1 MKFYWYVGFVSD
13 CYRPVYIEERIKDL
27 HLTNRLTDIYNH
39 DTSDHLSC
47 RHTGRRDYYTSA
59 ATAAPIW
66 HSDLYILLLITPRH
80 SSSLLIVS
88 SRYQAADD
96 DSAYTSQIISKQSQL
111 VISPILLTTI
121 NSTQVL
127 PITRCRICSICWPAA
142 AKYTRTDED
151 LVTTLRHIS
160 LASYLRFKAEQTFRD
175 TNWDSSYL
183 ITFGALSRGCDI
195 LIERN
200 GNLYP

>member
-1 MKFYWYVGFVSD
+1 MIQVITLAVGTQAAEIIIPQQLLSD
-13 CYRPVYIEERIKDL
+13 IQIC
-27 HLTNRLTDIYNH
+27 TYN
-39 DTSDHLSC
+39 SS
-47 RHTGRRDYYTSA
+47 S
-59 ATAAPIW
+59 
-66 HSDLYILLLITPRH
+66 LLITPRH
-80 SSSLLIVS
+80 SWQSAADIALPTTTTVHILVRSSVSSLSLLSVQ
-88 SRYQAADD
+88 Y
-96 DSAYTSQIISKQSQL
+96 YWL
-111 VISPILLTTI
+111 LLTQLK
-121 NSTQVL
+121 SCQSHS
-127 PITRCRICSICWPAA
+127 RCRICSICWPAA